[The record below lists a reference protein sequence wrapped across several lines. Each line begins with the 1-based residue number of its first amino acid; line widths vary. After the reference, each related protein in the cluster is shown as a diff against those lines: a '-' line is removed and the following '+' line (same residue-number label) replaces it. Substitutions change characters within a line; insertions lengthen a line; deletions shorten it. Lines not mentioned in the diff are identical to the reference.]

1 MSHSP
6 SRRQLL
12 KRLAFG
18 AVTTPLAIGT
28 FKTWASDQALLAPSS
43 QAAQKVHYVEDA
55 KKAKD
60 ASAGASCANC
70 ALYQGASGSSQGPC
84 QLFPE
89 NDVVSTGWCSSWASQ
104 M

>member
-1 MSHSP
+1 MKHSP
-6 SRRQLL
+6 ARRQML
-12 KRLAFG
+12 KHLACG
-18 AVTTPLAIGT
+18 AATAPLAIGALEA
-28 FKTWASDQALLAPSS
+28 WASDQALLAPGS
-43 QAAQKVHYVEDA
+43 QGAQKVNYVEDA
-55 KKAKD
+55 KQAKN

-89 NDVVSTGWCSSWASQ
+89 NDVLATGWCSSWASQ